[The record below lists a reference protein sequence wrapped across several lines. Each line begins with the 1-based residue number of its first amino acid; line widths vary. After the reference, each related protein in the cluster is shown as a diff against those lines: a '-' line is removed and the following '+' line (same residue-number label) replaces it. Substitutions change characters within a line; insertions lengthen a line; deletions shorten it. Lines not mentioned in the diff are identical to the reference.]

1 MSEMIYR
8 EEAIEEINKQ
18 IQKYSGNWLQ
28 DILTRNGLIIAREIL
43 ITLSSVN
50 DNRHIIDAD
59 DLIEDFKQDYLHLTL
74 DGLKGTPRSPCLT
87 IETVVDRIKD
97 FPSAE

>member
-8 EEAIEEINKQ
+8 EEAVEEINKQ

-28 DILTRNGLIIAREIL
+28 DILTRKGLTIAREIL
-43 ITLSSVN
+43 IKLSSVD

-59 DLIEDFKQDYLHLTL
+59 DLN
-74 DGLKGTPRSPCLT
+74 R
-87 IETVVDRIKD
+87 
-97 FPSAE
+97 

>member
-8 EEAIEEINKQ
+8 EEAVEEINKQ

-28 DILTRNGLIIAREIL
+28 DILTRKGLIIAREIL
-43 ITLSSVN
+43 IKLSSVD

-59 DLIEDFKQDYLHLTL
+59 DLN
-74 DGLKGTPRSPCLT
+74 R
-87 IETVVDRIKD
+87 
-97 FPSAE
+97 

>member
-8 EEAIEEINKQ
+8 EEAVEEINKQ

-43 ITLSSVN
+43 IKLSSVD

-59 DLIEDFKQDYLHLTL
+59 DLN
-74 DGLKGTPRSPCLT
+74 R
-87 IETVVDRIKD
+87 
-97 FPSAE
+97 